1 MCCTALNTSAQQGGN
16 VNWADFGGG
25 PGDPLYS
32 PLNQINRSNVS
43 DLQVAWSYPAEDSG
57 YTYNPLVIDGV
68 MYIVAKQ
75 GSLIALD
82 AATGKEIWN
91 RPDLIPPGRLHGINY
106 WQNKD
111 GSDKRLIFP
120 ISSHLTE
127 INARTGET
135 VTGFGDSG
143 YVDLRLF
150 HPNRPASTIVR
161 IQSPAAGRVFENL
174 IIVSE
179 ASGEEYGSPTGDV
192 RAYDVITG
200 KLAWLFHAIPQ
211 AGEPGSETW
220 DPEQL
225 KNATGGGAWGELT
238 LDEKRGIIY
247 VPTGA
252 AVYNF
257 YGANRKG
264 KNLYG
269 DCILALNARTGKL
282 VWYYQLIHHDV
293 WDDDSPAGPKLLT
306 INHDGRKEDV
316 LVEATK
322 TGLVFVFDRDTG
334 KLVFPVEEKPVPNS
348 EMVGEH
354 SWPTQPLP
362 TAIPPFGRQTFADK
376 DIDPYLAQ
384 DEKDALAARLHN
396 DVNQGVYTPPEQSE
410 TVQMPGNH
418 GGANWGMVS
427 SDPSNGSLIV
437 ATLNVPAFLKLEPAP
452 AAGGGGGRGRGS
464 TLTPLQQGRSAF
476 QQNCQICHGDDLKG
490 QPPVVPALLGVTKQ
504 MNDDQIKTLV
514 RGGLGQMPS
523 FSSLTDTDLDSLI
536 TYLKDPNNPAA
547 VVQQAFGNQAPPPA
561 PASETRYWSGF
572 GFSTPTREDLPIIN
586 PPWSTLTNYDM
597 NKGTIRWQVPLGEDV
612 QLAAK
617 GITNT
622 GAPNVG
628 VIAGIV
634 TTGGGL
640 IFSAGT
646 TDRILRA
653 IDEQTGEIL
662 WQVQLPAL
670 CQSMPSVYAVNG
682 REYLVIDAAGGR
694 GFSTNGESLL
704 PAPQPAYVVY
714 ALPQTSSTSH

>member
-1 MCCTALNTSAQQGGN
+1 
-16 VNWADFGGG
+16 
-25 PGDPLYS
+25 
-32 PLNQINRSNVS
+32 
-43 DLQVAWSYPAEDSG
+43 
-57 YTYNPLVIDGV
+57 
-68 MYIVAKQ
+68 
-75 GSLIALD
+75 
-82 AATGKEIWN
+82 
-91 RPDLIPPGRLHGINY
+91 
-106 WQNKD
+106 
-111 GSDKRLIFP
+111 
-120 ISSHLTE
+120 
-127 INARTGET
+127 
-135 VTGFGDSG
+135 
-143 YVDLRLF
+143 
-150 HPNRPASTIVR
+150 
-161 IQSPAAGRVFENL
+161 
-174 IIVSE
+174 
-179 ASGEEYGSPTGDV
+179 
-192 RAYDVITG
+192 
-200 KLAWLFHAIPQ
+200 
-211 AGEPGSETW
+211 
-220 DPEQL
+220 
-225 KNATGGGAWGELT
+225 
-238 LDEKRGIIY
+238 
-247 VPTGA
+247 
-252 AVYNF
+252 
-257 YGANRKG
+257 
-264 KNLYG
+264 
-269 DCILALNARTGKL
+269 
-282 VWYYQLIHHDV
+282 
-293 WDDDSPAGPKLLT
+293 
-306 INHDGRKEDV
+306 
-316 LVEATK
+316 
-322 TGLVFVFDRDTG
+322 
-334 KLVFPVEEKPVPNS
+334 
-348 EMVGEH
+348 
-354 SWPTQPLP
+354 
-362 TAIPPFGRQTFADK
+362 
-376 DIDPYLAQ
+376 
-384 DEKDALAARLHN
+384 
-396 DVNQGVYTPPEQSE
+396 
-410 TVQMPGNH
+410 
-418 GGANWGMVS
+418 
-427 SDPSNGSLIV
+427 
-437 ATLNVPAFLKLEPAP
+437 LKLEPAP